1 MIHRNFYKFIAESER
16 LALRNPSGIRHGISQ
31 HLNSLGFP
39 KNLDAALRRKCGSS
53 CGVIPEA
60 PQSTLILIEISK

>member
-1 MIHRNFYKFIAESER
+1 MIYRNFYKFIAESER
-16 LALRNPSGIRHGISQ
+16 LALRNPTRNLHPDYT
-31 HLNSLGFP
+31 LGFP